1 MRSPATPHLAIALAL
16 LVGACSGPA
25 DSPTPTATAAPAPS
39 VVSTAAPSLFP
50 TASALPS
57 APSTAQPTA
66 APSPASAAIE
76 FPTEVGFVNQFVMKV
91 AVSDLN
97 VRAKPTT
104 KSGSI
109 GKAPKGGLFMV
120 ADWPITADGH
130 TWYFG
135 FLLPTTTPGTLPAL
149 PDPIGLDFEDTLSG
163 WMATG
168 TADSP
173 FLVPVGPRCPTT
185 VDLANVSAMLA
196 SEQIDCFGSDTISL
210 QGTFGCDGCD
220 GETPGTFEP
229 AWLADYLRIDR
240 LQGVEN
246 GPLVALAFPPAGP
259 SKPTV
264 GLTIQV
270 TGHFSDSRSSTCS
283 ITVFDEALR
292 ADVKIAAAAAKQWCQ
307 GRFVVESYTV
317 VG

>member
-104 KSGSI
+104 KSASI
-109 GKAPKGGLFMV
+109 GKAPKGGLFMM
-120 ADWPITADGH
+120 ADT
-130 TWYFG
+130 
-135 FLLPTTTPGTLPAL
+135 
-149 PDPIGLDFEDTLSG
+149 
-163 WMATG
+163 
-168 TADSP
+168 
-173 FLVPVGPRCPTT
+173 RC
-185 VDLANVSAMLA
+185 
-196 SEQIDCFGSDTISL
+196 
-210 QGTFGCDGCD
+210 
-220 GETPGTFEP
+220 
-229 AWLADYLRIDR
+229 R
-240 LQGVEN
+240 LTRSSRAIFSRRLTCR
-246 GPLVALAFPPAGP
+246 PP
-259 SKPTV
+259 SKSAT
-264 GLTIQV
+264 
-270 TGHFSDSRSSTCS
+270 FRSTRSC
-283 ITVFDEALR
+283 A
-292 ADVKIAAAAAKQWCQ
+292 
-307 GRFVVESYTV
+307 
-317 VG
+317 